1 MELVCIWLLYMCP
14 FLIITG
20 PACRCVFRIPQ
31 GQLQCSKVA
40 FCHAQTAADTPGY
53 VYSRTLFRDINGVH
67 RADLHALT
75 AGAASVQPLSN
86 EPGSS
91 GDSVLPTPQRI
102 KENAAALAAI
112 ADGKWMLRIV
122 CHLDHS
128 VLPASSDKLMHLL
141 FCSFLVVAIATEF

>member
-31 GQLQCSKVA
+31 GQLQCSKIA
-40 FCHAQTAADTPGY
+40 FCHAKPAADAL
-53 VYSRTLFRDINGVH
+53 VLVHMRTLPVYFNHFH

-112 ADGKWMLRIV
+112 ATVAGFDQNSDGTEK
-122 CHLDHS
+122 
-128 VLPASSDKLMHLL
+128 PPDKHARLEKYWR
-141 FCSFLVVAIATEF
+141 FWRFYRG